1 MRLTIPKNRIVP
13 LVLFAVAGTIIS
25 LIIGLYYMNRMVQE
39 SYNTTI
45 KAYDAISEETT
56 ERLKNSIE
64 ERRKE
69 LQISAG
75 LIGKAGGLSRKDMQE
90 ALALLAMDNTFNDL
104 AIVDEKGK
112 GINLDGAEMNFSEE
126 NYYRNAM
133 NGIPNISSIKADM
146 PAIIYAVPI
155 RMDENYLGVLVASR
169 NELLDS
175 QGSYNLD
182 TTYSNKNMIY
192 ILDEKNEPVAYQNI
206 ADMEAFDYNGMI
218 SEGYLYNESN
228 EVTSSMGLFRRKEQ
242 RDNHRMIWYQKPLG
256 INNWT
261 VLIGTSYILN
271 PATQNIIRIINILL
285 IVILSGVV
293 LLFLTL
299 VIFQR
304 RSNHK
309 VIQMLYL
316 DPVTG
321 GDNWYKFRI
330 DVNKILNSK
339 LFLKKKY
346 ALVNFD
352 INRFKII
359 NDSFGHQK
367 GDEVLKDIYNIV
379 KKWVRPGEPFTR
391 YSADQFYILLSFQE
405 PEEVNHRI
413 SDLNHWLHQLKYMKT
428 VKFYFGV
435 YFITERKDSID
446 RMGDFAGI
454 AKHNIKGSN
463 EGILSFFDDKSR
475 EKLLEEE
482 RIEKSMHHALKN
494 NEFLVYLQPKY
505 TTTEEKVSGAEALVR
520 WSNESGKLIS
530 PSFFIPVFEKNGFI
544 TELDMYMLR
553 NVCQLQREWIDKG
566 YKPLPVSVNISRIHF
581 ANPLLADI
589 IKDTVDE
596 YEVPHEL
603 IELEL
608 SESAFLQNKNMLIV
622 TVTLL
627 REYGFL
633 VSMDDFGAGYSSLNS
648 LKDLPLDVVKLD
660 GELFRL
666 TDEVERG
673 QTVIR
678 NTISMAKDLHMK
690 VVAECIET
698 KEQVEFLCA
707 VGCDIIQGYYY
718 ARPMPAQQFES
729 EYLAQA
735 VEN

>member
-367 GDEVLKDIYNIV
+367 GDEVLKDIYNLV

>member
-25 LIIGLYYMNRMVQE
+25 LIIGLYCMNRMVQE